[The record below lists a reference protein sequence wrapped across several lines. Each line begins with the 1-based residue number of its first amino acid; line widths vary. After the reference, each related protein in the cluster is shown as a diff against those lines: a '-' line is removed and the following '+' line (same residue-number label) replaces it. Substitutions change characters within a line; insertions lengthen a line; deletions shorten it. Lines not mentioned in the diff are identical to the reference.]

1 MLFSNSPVK
10 KISEKI
16 KPISESGKRKVSRLK
31 FDRKSDYKTFLN
43 FIKKNTKDLEEQQVK
58 KEKTSNKG
66 AFGLIGLGILGG
78 LFGGGRKEDNE
89 IKTSFIPK
97 AIQRAKLN
105 AENEAKKGRG
115 NLATTALKS
124 TLSKAVTNSP
134 ITNQSI
140 VKQESASV
148 NKNKNERVYK
158 VRRKKR
164 LVAKQKQLTA
174 AGGIDSGNQ
183 KLLPSRAKSL
193 QEKKIEVITKRAQ
206 TSEGGKL
213 NKSDLAKI
221 LGIDE
226 SKLNQTSDIDAEIEQ
241 SKIKKDGFFKRT
253 RKNLTKNRQLN
264 IPGFKNVSNIGD
276 IVGSDI
282 ETPPNIKRQITN
294 EVLNETFK
302 GRKRDARNV
311 FGSLG
316 LDTPE
321 AVKNKIKVNDF
332 IDELEAKSKA
342 EDIEYEKL
350 KKKRL
355 QNIKKIKSEK
365 MLNKNLNKITNFSN
379 RVMNSPAF
387 KFTTFLGG
395 LFTSPKVEIL
405 KQLFTATPLAD
416 GTMKGRPGVIPAA
429 EELMFNKDTAV
440 NIFNFSEGR
449 ESMIPFSSDVKLP
462 SVSTPTNLIE
472 PENNIFVDF
481 EFDVTEDLFF
491 MKMAGS

>member
-58 KEKTSNKG
+58 KEKTSYKG

-124 TLSKAVTNSP
+124 TLAKAVTNSP
-134 ITNQSI
+134 VTNQSI

-148 NKNKNERVYK
+148 NKNERVYK

-276 IVGSDI
+276 IIGTDI
-282 ETPPNIKRQITN
+282 ETPPNVQRQITDQ
-294 EVLNETFK
+294 VLNETYL

-321 AVKNKIKVNDF
+321 GLKNKIKVNDF

-350 KKKRL
+350 KRRRL

-395 LFTSPKVEIL
+395 LFTSPKVEII

-416 GTMKGRPGVIPAA
+416 GTLEGKPGVGINP
-429 EELMFNKDTAV
+429 ENFIFNEDAAV

-449 ESMIPFSSDVKLP
+449 ESTIPFDTNIKAPLVGSPTDLP
-462 SVSTPTNLIE
+462 TPTN
-472 PENNIFVDF
+472 NVFVDI
-481 EFDVTEDLFF
+481 EFDTTEDLFF

>member
-58 KEKTSNKG
+58 KEKTSYKG

-124 TLSKAVTNSP
+124 TLAKAVTNSP
-134 ITNQSI
+134 TTNQSI

-148 NKNKNERVYK
+148 NKNERVYK

-276 IVGSDI
+276 IIGTDI
-282 ETPPNIKRQITN
+282 ETPPNVQRQITDQ
-294 EVLNETFK
+294 VLNETYL

-321 AVKNKIKVNDF
+321 GLKNKIKVNDF

-350 KKKRL
+350 KRRRL

-395 LFTSPKVEIL
+395 LFTSPKVEII

-416 GTMKGRPGVIPAA
+416 GTLEGKPGVGINP
-429 EELMFNKDTAV
+429 ENFIFNEDAAV

-481 EFDVTEDLFF
+481 EFDATEDLFF

>member
-58 KEKTSNKG
+58 KEKTSYKG

-124 TLSKAVTNSP
+124 TLAKAVTNSP
-134 ITNQSI
+134 VTNQSI

-148 NKNKNERVYK
+148 NKNERVYK

-276 IVGSDI
+276 IIGTDI
-282 ETPPNIKRQITN
+282 ETPPNVQRQITDQ
-294 EVLNETFK
+294 VLNETYL

-321 AVKNKIKVNDF
+321 GLKNKIKVNDF

-350 KKKRL
+350 KRRRL

-395 LFTSPKVEIL
+395 LFTSPKVEII

-416 GTMKGRPGVIPAA
+416 GTLEGKPGVGINP
-429 EELMFNKDTAV
+429 ENFIFNEDAAV

>member
-58 KEKTSNKG
+58 KEKTSYKG

-124 TLSKAVTNSP
+124 TLAKAVTNSP
-134 ITNQSI
+134 VTNQSI

-148 NKNKNERVYK
+148 NKNERVYK

-276 IVGSDI
+276 IIGTDI
-282 ETPPNIKRQITN
+282 ETPPNVQRQITDQ
-294 EVLNETFK
+294 VLNETYL

-321 AVKNKIKVNDF
+321 GLKNKIKVNDF

-350 KKKRL
+350 KRRRL

-395 LFTSPKVEIL
+395 LFTSPKVEII

-416 GTMKGRPGVIPAA
+416 GTLEGKPGVFNPA
-429 EELMFNKDTAV
+429 EQLIFNEDAAV

-449 ESMIPFSSDVKLP
+449 ESMIPFSADVQLP
-462 SVSTPTNLIE
+462 SVSTPTEIQTGSNKIV
-472 PENNIFVDF
+472 VDY
-481 EFDVTEDLFF
+481 EFNTTEDLFF
-491 MKMAGS
+491 IKMAGS

>member
-1 MLFSNSPVK
+1 M
-10 KISEKI
+10 
-16 KPISESGKRKVSRLK
+16 
-31 FDRKSDYKTFLN
+31 
-43 FIKKNTKDLEEQQVK
+43 
-58 KEKTSNKG
+58 
-66 AFGLIGLGILGG
+66 
-78 LFGGGRKEDNE
+78 
-89 IKTSFIPK
+89 
-97 AIQRAKLN
+97 
-105 AENEAKKGRG
+105 
-115 NLATTALKS
+115 
-124 TLSKAVTNSP
+124 
-134 ITNQSI
+134 
-140 VKQESASV
+140 
-148 NKNKNERVYK
+148 
-158 VRRKKR
+158 
-164 LVAKQKQLTA
+164 
-174 AGGIDSGNQ
+174 
-183 KLLPSRAKSL
+183 
-193 QEKKIEVITKRAQ
+193 
-206 TSEGGKL
+206 
-213 NKSDLAKI
+213 
-221 LGIDE
+221 
-226 SKLNQTSDIDAEIEQ
+226 
-241 SKIKKDGFFKRT
+241 
-253 RKNLTKNRQLN
+253 N

-395 LFTSPKVEIL
+395 LFTSPKVEII

-472 PENNIFVDF
+472 PENNVFIDF
-481 EFDVTEDLFF
+481 EFDATEDLFF

>member
-58 KEKTSNKG
+58 KEKTSYKG

-124 TLSKAVTNSP
+124 TLAKAVTNSP
-134 ITNQSI
+134 TTNQSLA
-140 VKQESASV
+140 KQESASV
-148 NKNKNERVYK
+148 NKNERVYK

-276 IVGSDI
+276 IIGTDI
-282 ETPPNIKRQITN
+282 ETPPNVQRQITDQ
-294 EVLNETFK
+294 VLNETYL

-321 AVKNKIKVNDF
+321 GLKNKIKVNDF

-350 KKKRL
+350 KRRRL

-395 LFTSPKVEIL
+395 LFTSPKVEII

-416 GTMKGRPGVIPAA
+416 GTLEGKPGVGINP
-429 EELMFNKDTAV
+429 ENFIFNEDAAV

>member
-58 KEKTSNKG
+58 KEKTSYKG

-124 TLSKAVTNSP
+124 TLAKAVTNSP
-134 ITNQSI
+134 VTNQSI

-148 NKNKNERVYK
+148 NKNERVYK

-276 IVGSDI
+276 IIGTDI
-282 ETPPNIKRQITN
+282 ETPPNVQRQITDQ
-294 EVLNETFK
+294 VLNETYL

-321 AVKNKIKVNDF
+321 GLKNKIKVNDF

-395 LFTSPKVEIL
+395 LFTSPKVEII

-416 GTMKGRPGVIPAA
+416 GTLEGKPGVGINP
-429 EELMFNKDTAV
+429 ENFIFNEDAAV

-481 EFDVTEDLFF
+481 EFDATEDLFF